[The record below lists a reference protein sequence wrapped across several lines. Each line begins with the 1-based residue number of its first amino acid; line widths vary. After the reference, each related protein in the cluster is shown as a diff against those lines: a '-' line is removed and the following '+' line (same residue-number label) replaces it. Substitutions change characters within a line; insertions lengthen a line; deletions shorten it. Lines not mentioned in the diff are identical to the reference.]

1 MKSALFRL
9 ARSKLVYHIE
19 WKNIP
24 QFSSEEVIIS
34 AGDEDGI
41 NIFQSGKKSPLI
53 SEFIQAKHD
62 YSNRTTREL
71 TLSIDWVLSQLISGV
86 HIGVEAE
93 AIIETANFQKQK

>member
-1 MKSALFRL
+1 MGLTS
-9 ARSKLVYHIE
+9 SKAE
-19 WKNIP
+19 
-24 QFSSEEVIIS
+24 
-34 AGDEDGI
+34 
-41 NIFQSGKKSPLI
+41 KKSPLI

-93 AIIETANFQKQK
+93 AIIETANFQKQKQK